1 MKTEMQ
7 KVLNLTKFFSLHP
20 STNSAIL
27 YNFTKSSLI
36 FLHNIHVSWLQS
48 INTKTS
54 RHLPVF
60 TVEKFTEGNKKTLP
74 YGFIANHVIKHDD
87 STVLEHDTDDC
98 ASKNK
103 SQLQLNLIVPH
114 HTSMQYFIQWQRYRK
129 YWWSSV
135 SDEFVILLSSF
146 SVLCA
151 LKLHTLIYQFTDNN
165 YTQLICHK

>member
-36 FLHNIHVSWLQS
+36 FLHNIHISWLQS

-98 ASKNK
+98 APKNK

-135 SDEFVILLSSF
+135 SYEFVILLSSF
-146 SVLCA
+146 SVFMC
-151 LKLHTLIYQFTDNN
+151 LKTTYSHLSIYR
-165 YTQLICHK
+165 